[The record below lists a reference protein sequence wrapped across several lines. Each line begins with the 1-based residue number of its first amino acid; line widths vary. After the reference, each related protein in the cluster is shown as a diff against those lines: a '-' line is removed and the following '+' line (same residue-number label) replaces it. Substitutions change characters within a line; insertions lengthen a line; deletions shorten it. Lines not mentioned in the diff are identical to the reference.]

1 MRLDFSASCP
11 ALEHNL
17 GSHPYYVFV
26 KYVCSGLRDG
36 FNPYFCEWK
45 SKFCQILPFQR
56 YELWTQIRPFCSM
69 SNTFFFSV
77 TLLALYLRTLQL
89 NDISNPK
96 GKLIN
101 DYIQIY
107 GFCLKCVK
115 VDKAISFIQE
125 LRQACYLS
133 KFDIAPLQWSLLS
146 IFLAKKVYINTRLT
160 MGERSSICIFI
171 SLTDTVKM
179 MIKNESLIWAIYCMI
194 SYQQSLDSKRRG
206 H

>member
-1 MRLDFSASCP
+1 
-11 ALEHNL
+11 
-17 GSHPYYVFV
+17 
-26 KYVCSGLRDG
+26 
-36 FNPYFCEWK
+36 
-45 SKFCQILPFQR
+45 
-56 YELWTQIRPFCSM
+56 M

-160 MGERSSICIFI
+160 MGERSSICIFS
-171 SLTDTVKM
+171 SLTDTVKL
-179 MIKNESLIWAIYCMI
+179 MIKNESLI
-194 SYQQSLDSKRRG
+194 
-206 H
+206 